1 MLTEDG
7 IVKVE
12 IKDVEMP
19 IDVAKGV
26 CIAVDENDRFV
37 FDISELEEIAD
48 YIMVYVKHHKKECSH
63 D

>member
-1 MLTEDG
+1 M
-7 IVKVE
+7 KVE

-19 IDVAKGV
+19 IDVAKEL
-26 CIAVDENDRFV
+26 CIATDDDHRFL